1 MLRGSGLDSLT
12 QDFDTPETAS
22 IRVAVISDAAPA
34 RNGVGAYYSDLVE
47 QLNEY
52 VAHAELISP
61 TVKDGVWEGGFML
74 PLPGD
79 STQKLCVPSIRGLA
93 RRVDDVK
100 PNVVIIPTPGPYGLI
115 GSQIAKRHNASVII
129 GYHTHFEKIMSL
141 YWNRIR
147 IIAAVTRGYFEVCNR
162 ILFKQGKMVL
172 ANSQEMA
179 SVAQRMGAPAVE
191 LMGTPIP
198 KSFITDPI
206 VPMNSEIKR
215 VLFAGR
221 LAAEKNIEAFLDAAK
236 DLPDI
241 EFIIAGD
248 GPMRDEVRKRV
259 NKLPNTRLLGWIPR
273 TEMQAILDSID
284 VLVLPS
290 LVESF
295 GTIAMEAMA
304 RERMV
309 LVSHGCGILE
319 WPDLSRGL
327 FVIREDET
335 VTQAL
340 GRIADLD
347 HSVRKKKAQRGRIA
361 AKQLNDWT
369 IKTWLDLLRRGVE
382 GEIDKL

>member
-1 MLRGSGLDSLT
+1 MLRGSGLDSLEEN
-12 QDFDTPETAS
+12 FETPESLA

-34 RNGVGAYYSDLVE
+34 RNGVGAYYSDLIE
-47 QLNEY
+47 QLSQY
-52 VAHAELISP
+52 VSHASLISP
-61 TVKDGVWEGGFML
+61 TVTDGVWQGGWML

-79 STQKLCVPSIRGLA
+79 STQKLCVPSIRALA
-93 RRVDDVK
+93 RRVDEAN

-147 IIAAVTRGYFEVCNR
+147 IISAVTRGYFEVCNR
-162 ILFKQGKMVL
+162 ILFKQGKLVL
-172 ANSQEMA
+172 ANSKEMA

-198 KSFITDPI
+198 KSFLDEP
-206 VPMNSEIKR
+206 VVALNPEIKR

-221 LAAEKNIEAFLDAAK
+221 LAAEKNIGAFLDAAH
-236 DLPDI
+236 DLPDM

-259 NKLPNTRLLGWIPR
+259 DKLPNTQLLGWIPR
-273 TEMQAILDSID
+273 TQMQAMLDSID
-284 VLVLPS
+284 VLILPS
-290 LVESF
+290 YVESF

-304 RERMV
+304 RERLV

-319 WPDLSRGL
+319 WPDLNRSL
-327 FVIREDET
+327 FVIRNDET
-335 VTQAL
+335 VTQAIA
-340 GRIADLD
+340 RIADLD

-361 AKQLNDWT
+361 AKRLNDWT
-369 IKTWLDLLRRGVE
+369 IKTWLDLLRRGVQ
-382 GEIDKL
+382 GESAKS

>member
-1 MLRGSGLDSLT
+1 MLRGSGLDSLEEN
-12 QDFDTPETAS
+12 FETPESVA

-34 RNGVGAYYSDLVE
+34 RNGVGAYYSDLIE
-47 QLNEY
+47 QLSQY
-52 VAHAELISP
+52 VSHASLISP
-61 TVKDGVWEGGFML
+61 TVTDGVWQGGWML

-79 STQKLCVPSIRGLA
+79 STQKLCVPSIRALA
-93 RRVDDVK
+93 RRVDEAN

-147 IIAAVTRGYFEVCNR
+147 IISAVTRGYFEVCNR
-162 ILFKQGKMVL
+162 ILFKQGKLVL
-172 ANSQEMA
+172 ANSKEMA

-198 KSFITDPI
+198 KSFLDEP
-206 VPMNSEIKR
+206 VVALNPEIKR

-221 LAAEKNIEAFLDAAK
+221 LAAEKNIGAFLDAAH

-248 GPMRDEVRKRV
+248 GPMWDEVRKRV
-259 NKLPNTRLLGWIPR
+259 DKLPNTQLLGWIPR
-273 TEMQAILDSID
+273 TQMQAMLDSID
-284 VLVLPS
+284 VLILPS
-290 LVESF
+290 YVESF

-304 RERMV
+304 RERLV

-319 WPDLSRGL
+319 WPDLNRSL
-327 FVIREDET
+327 FVIRNDET
-335 VTQAL
+335 VTQAIA
-340 GRIADLD
+340 RIADLD

-361 AKQLNDWT
+361 AKRLND
-369 IKTWLDLLRRGVE
+369 
-382 GEIDKL
+382 

>member
-93 RRVDDVK
+93 RRVDEIK
-100 PNVVIIPTPGPYGLI
+100 PNVVIIPTPGPFGLI

-162 ILFKQGKMVL
+162 ILFKQGKLVL

-221 LAAEKNIEAFLDAAK
+221 LAAEKNIEAYLDAAK

-273 TEMQAILDSID
+273 TEMQDILDSID

-335 VTQAL
+335 VTKAIA
-340 GRIADLD
+340 RIADLD

-369 IKTWLDLLRRGVE
+369 IKTWLELLRRGAD
-382 GEIDKL
+382 GEINKL

>member
-1 MLRGSGLDSLT
+1 MLRGPSLDSFKL
-12 QDFDTPETAS
+12 DFETPETAA

-34 RNGVGAYYSDLVE
+34 RNGVGAYYSDLVD

-52 VAHAELISP
+52 VGHAALISP

-79 STQKLCVPSIRGLA
+79 ATQKLCLPSIRGLA
-93 RRVDDVK
+93 RRVDEVN

-147 IIAAVTRGYFEVCNR
+147 IVAAVTRGYFEVCNR
-162 ILFKQGKMVL
+162 ILFKQGKLVL

-179 SVAQRMGAPAVE
+179 DVAQRMGAPAVE

-198 KSFITDPI
+198 KSFIDDPV
-206 VPMNSEIKR
+206 VPLNSEIKR

-248 GPMRDEVRKRV
+248 GPMHDEVRQRV
-259 NKLPNTRLLGWIPR
+259 AKLPNTRLLGWIPR
-273 TEMQAILDSID
+273 AQMQTTLDSID
-284 VLVLPS
+284 VLILPS

-319 WPDLSRGL
+319 WPELGRGL

-335 VTQAL
+335 VTQAIA
-340 GRIADLD
+340 RIADLD

-361 AKQLNDWT
+361 AQQLNDWT
-369 IKTWLDLLRRGVE
+369 IKTWLELLRRGVD
-382 GEIDKL
+382 GEINNI

>member
-1 MLRGSGLDSLT
+1 MLRGPNLDSLT
-12 QDFDTPETAS
+12 LDFDTSETEA
-22 IRVAVISDAAPA
+22 IRVVVISDAAPA

-47 QLNEY
+47 QLNDH
-52 VAHAELISP
+52 VAHASMISP
-61 TVKDGVWEGGFML
+61 TVKDGVWEGGLML

-79 STQKLCVPSIRGLA
+79 ATQKLCLPSIRGLA
-93 RRVDDVK
+93 RRIDEVK
-100 PNVVIIPTPGPYGLI
+100 PNIVIIPTPGPYGLI
-115 GSQIAKRHNASVII
+115 GSQLAKRHNASVII

-147 IIAAVTRGYFEVCNR
+147 IISAVTRGYFEVCNR
-162 ILFKQGKMVL
+162 ILFKQGKLVL

-179 SVAQRMGAPAVE
+179 AVAQRMGAPAVE

-198 KSFITDPI
+198 KSFIDDPV
-206 VPMNSEIKR
+206 VPLNSEIKR

-221 LAAEKNIEAFLDAAK
+221 LAAEKNVEAFLAAAK
-236 DLPDI
+236 DYPDI

-248 GPMRDEVRKRV
+248 GPMRDEVRKKV
-259 NKLPNTRLLGWIPR
+259 DKLPNTRLLGWIPR
-273 TEMQAILDSID
+273 AQMQATLDDID
-284 VLVLPS
+284 VLILPS
-290 LVESF
+290 HVESF

-304 RERMV
+304 RGRLV

-319 WPDLSRGL
+319 WPELERGL

-335 VTQAL
+335 VTQAV

-361 AKQLNDWT
+361 AKRLNDWT
-369 IKTWLDLLRRGVE
+369 IKTWLDLLRRGVD
-382 GEIDKL
+382 GEID